1 MNLAELED
9 LVTPGTTPCAPG
21 YAHVTAGN
29 VRAADMP
36 GGQRCVCNELDT
48 RSAFR

>member
-9 LVTPGTTPCAPG
+9 LVTPGTTAMRGG
-21 YAHVTAGN
+21 YAYVMTGN

-36 GGQRCVCNELDT
+36 GGQ
-48 RSAFR
+48 